1 MSISPN
7 GVTQWAS
14 QIPHVSKQRSCGP
27 MPFLFYFYQWDG
39 QLVTFQ
45 VRNLGANFRLLPS
58 FSLPTIGHHVQSLS
72 PCPHF
77 LNTPHLP
84 FLGHITLA
92 HLLDYR
98 NSFRV
103 SFSVTSLSPAHLPH
117 SYWKPLFKLNP
128 ISIILGFKSLYIC
141 SPCWYQQSKDHGLE
155 NQIASAELSALAL
168 SNFLTLC
175 KLFNFSV
182 AIF

>member
-14 QIPHVSKQRSCGP
+14 QIPYVSKQRSCRP
-27 MPFLFYFYQWDG
+27 MPFLLYLHQWDG
-39 QLVTFQ
+39 QLATFQ

-58 FSLPTIGHHVQSLS
+58 FSFPTRSITFTLS
-72 PCPHF
+72 TF
-77 LNTPHLP
+77 LECSPSAISRTY
-84 FLGHITLA
+84 ITLA

-117 SYWKPLFKLNP
+117 SYWKPLFKLNS
-128 ISIILGFKSLYIC
+128 ISIILSFKSLYIC

-155 NQIASAELSALAL
+155 IQISSAGLSALAL

-182 AIF
+182 AVF